1 MQKRHWKQGT
11 YNAADILG
19 LASIS
24 LLHAQH
30 RRDICAPVMQAGL
43 VAPAKKRCCRSTA
56 DMWAL
61 VAAGA
66 LADTPF
72 LERSVVLSSF
82 CRRPLNN
89 LRRTSPKEAKSP
101 LLRPTPR
108 AVPPLPLFVINSLNS
123 LNAIQVRCLSHFR
136 LMVRM
141 HPDSI
146 LVYQAVVAA
155 FGSCG
160 SQVSAWFRLPTS
172 HPVPTRPPSNM
183 LGGSRPGRNLL
194 CQLRPH
200 VAQPSE
206 VSV

>member
-1 MQKRHWKQGT
+1 MTNFRLVAYSGEHSPSFGRTERDTFVAVYTLQAHPLPPCLRHEVSCDFLARLCSAVEDVTQTFKLNTFKRGV
-11 YNAADILG
+11 
-19 LASIS
+19 S

-101 LLRPTPR
+101 
-108 AVPPLPLFVINSLNS
+108 F
-123 LNAIQVRCLSHFR
+123 
-136 LMVRM
+136 
-141 HPDSI
+141 
-146 LVYQAVVAA
+146 
-155 FGSCG
+155 
-160 SQVSAWFRLPTS
+160 
-172 HPVPTRPPSNM
+172 
-183 LGGSRPGRNLL
+183 
-194 CQLRPH
+194 
-200 VAQPSE
+200 
-206 VSV
+206 

>member
-1 MQKRHWKQGT
+1 MRALFSGLPFENVTTETDEYQAMQKRHWKQGT
-11 YNAADILG
+11 YSSADILG

-101 LLRPTPR
+101 LGR
-108 AVPPLPLFVINSLNS
+108 
-123 LNAIQVRCLSHFR
+123 
-136 LMVRM
+136 
-141 HPDSI
+141 HP
-146 LVYQAVVAA
+146 AP
-155 FGSCG
+155 
-160 SQVSAWFRLPTS
+160 FRLP
-172 HPVPTRPPSNM
+172 PS
-183 LGGSRPGRNLL
+183 PLL
-194 CQLRPH
+194 
-200 VAQPSE
+200 
-206 VSV
+206 